1 MSFTTVALIGAGAT
15 LGAAAL
21 NKGGGGGGGGGF
33 SQQPTLTPNQKELL
47 NNLIAGIQGG
57 AFPGGQLG
65 GITPFGGQ
73 RVAGFGQ
80 LQQQGLGL
88 AGGLGQGIGQGFDIF
103 GQQLAQFDPNL
114 GGQFLGQGAD
124 FLTQAGQGL
133 DPQRILDALEPGR
146 QLALNTFEQDIV
158 PFLGERF
165 GATSGAS
172 GAFNKALAEAGANLS
187 LGVGAQAAP
196 FLGQAALQQPGLDLS
211 AAGRAG
217 EFAQLPGQL
226 ALQGG
231 QIGSQ
236 GTDLLSQ
243 LLNFGG
249 LQQRQEQAGLGAA
262 QQFFQEQ
269 QPFNNP
275 FLNLLGPALGTQAF
289 QTSFQQPAP
298 GLGSQLLPALGA
310 FAGSGGF
317 GNLGFG
323 QTPLQNN
330 QLFQPN
336 SPTGINP
343 ANVFNLQRNFG

>member
-1 MSFTTVALIGAGAT
+1 MSFVTVALIGAGAT
-15 LGAAAL
+15 VGAAAL
-21 NKGGGGGGGGGF
+21 NKGGGGGGGGF
-33 SQQPTLTPNQKELL
+33 SQQPTLTKQQKALL
-47 NNLIAGIQGG
+47 NNLISGIQTG

-73 RVAGFGQ
+73 RVAEFGP
-80 LQQQGLGL
+80 LQQQGFGL
-88 AGGLGQGIGQGFDIF
+88 AGGLGQGIGAGIDIF
-103 GQQLAQFDPNL
+103 GQSLAGFDPSQAQ
-114 GGQFLGQGAD
+114 GFLGQGAD

-172 GAFNKALAEAGANLS
+172 GAFNKQLAESGANLA
-187 LGVGAQAAP
+187 LGISAQAAP

-236 GTDLLSQ
+236 GVDLLSQ
-243 LLNFGG
+243 LFNIGG
-249 LQQRQEQAGLGAA
+249 LQQGQQQAQLGAA
-262 QQFFQEQ
+262 QQVFNEQ
-269 QPFNNP
+269 QAFNNP
-275 FLNLLGPALGTQAF
+275 FLNLLGPALNTQAF

-298 GLGSQLLPALGA
+298 GLGAQLLPALGA
-310 FAGSGGF
+310 FAGAGGFQNLNFGGGGGGGF
-317 GNLGFG
+317 GGGGSGSF
-323 QTPLQNN
+323 
-330 QLFQPN
+330 
-336 SPTGINP
+336 
-343 ANVFNLQRNFG
+343 NFGPSNFSSAFPAGF